1 MALGDVIARLAVSLS
16 LETAALE
23 KGATLAEKRMNQA
36 AKRFESIGKRMSG
49 IGQKMSLAITAPLAA
64 FGYSAVNAASDAQ
77 ELQSAFDV
85 TFGQMSATMNKW
97 AEDTGNAMG
106 RSTQEMQKAANT
118 FGIFFNTAVDPA
130 KAAQMSQVFAEL
142 AQDLG
147 SFFNTDTQTA
157 IDKLRSGLSGE
168 SEPLRDFGVFLT
180 EANVKA
186 KALELGLTGVGNE
199 LTEQEKIL
207 ARYQIILESTTAA
220 QGDVARTSDSTSNRM
235 RAAKAQY
242 EELSVS
248 LGEKLLPVVNK
259 FLGLAEKVLNWFNSL
274 SPSVQTAI
282 VAVAGIAAVLGPVLV
297 LFGSLVSVG
306 GPLLAFLGALGPVI
320 SIVAKSLLLIAANP
334 VILGLAAVIAGI
346 YLAWK
351 NWDKIE
357 AIVSKLYKGVKTWIL
372 DKLGAV
378 WDWVIDKIKAVG
390 AVFAWLFDAV
400 VGHSYIPD
408 MVDGIASEMKRLDT
422 VMVAPVEKATSKA
435 AQAFANMAQETR
447 TILDR
452 LFPETAASLT
462 YEAERALLSKTLSGA
477 ALQQALI
484 ALASERAA
492 ALQAN
497 RPTVDF
503 GDRGGSLDQGIKN
516 TIESIEKLTEKAKT
530 STVRIAKSFKDMADD
545 TLASL
550 SRLTSAIKGGG
561 FLGILDAVIGLGL
574 QLGSIG
580 VFGSK
585 VANRINKVPAYA
597 NGTSFHPGG
606 LALVGERGPE
616 LVSMPRGSA
625 VRSNGDWGTSRVE
638 VIPSPY
644 FDVVV
649 DGRIIQAAP
658 AIASAGAQG
667 GVSRMAYRQTRRL

>member
-23 KGATLAEKRMNQA
+23 KGATLAEKRMEQNR
-36 AKRFESIGKRMSG
+36 KKLEKIGDKMSG
-49 IGQKMSLAITAPLAA
+49 IGRKMSLAITAPLTA

-85 TFGQMSATMNKW
+85 TFGQMSDTMNKW
-97 AEDTGNAMG
+97 AEETGNAMG

-118 FGIFFNTAVDPA
+118 FGIFFNTAVDPQ
-130 KAAQMSQVFAEL
+130 KAAQMSQTFAEL

-186 KALELGLTGVGNE
+186 KALELGLTGVGDE

-207 ARYQIILESTTAA
+207 ARYQIILEATTAA
-220 QGDVARTSDSTSNRM
+220 QGDVARTSDSTSNQM

-282 VAVAGIAAVLGPVLV
+282 VAVAAVAAALGPVLM

-306 GPLLAFLGALGPVI
+306 APLLSFLGALGPVL
-320 SIVAKSLLLIAANP
+320 SIVGKALLLIALNP
-334 VILGLAAVIAGI
+334 AILGLAAVIAGI

-351 NWDKIE
+351 NWDKIT
-357 AIVSKLYKGVKTWIL
+357 AIVSKLYNGVKTWIV
-372 DKLGAV
+372 DKLGAIF
-378 WDWVIDKIKAVG
+378 DWVMGKIRAVG
-390 AVFAWLFDAV
+390 AVFEWLYEAV

-408 MVDGIASEMKRLDT
+408 MVDGIAAHMARLEKE
-422 VMVAPVEKATSKA
+422 MVAPAGKATSKT
-435 AQAFANMAQETR
+435 AQAFREMAGEVKG
-447 TILDR
+447 ILDR
-452 LFPETAASLT
+452 LFPEIARSWQFKV
-462 YEAERALLSKTLSGA
+462 EEA
-477 ALQQALI
+477 ALDAAGLSPDE
-484 ALASERAA
+484 LAEARRRLMQERWGTVLA
-492 ALQAN
+492 
-497 RPTVDF
+497 PVDF
-503 GDRGGSLDQGIKN
+503 GGAGGPLDEGLKNLESGLDR
-516 TIESIEKLTEKAKT
+516 LTNKARET
-530 STVRIAKSFKDMADD
+530 TTRVAKSFKDMAEE
-545 TLASL
+545 TLGAL
-550 SRLTSAIKGGG
+550 SRLSNAIKGGG
-561 FLGILDAVIGLGL
+561 FLDILDAVIGFGL

-580 VFGSK
+580 VFGRK
-585 VANRINKVPAYA
+585 VAANINKTVPGYA
-597 NGTSFHPGG
+597 TGTNFHPGG
-606 LALVGERGPE
+606 LAIVGERGPE
-616 LVSMPRGSA
+616 LVSMPRGS
-625 VRSNGDWGTSRVE
+625 RVTPNKALGGNIVNNYYGPGAQE
-638 VIPSPY
+638 
-644 FDVVV
+644 FW
-649 DGRIIQAAP
+649 GRIAAGDMQAAT
-658 AIASAGAQG
+658 AGAQG
-667 GVSRMAYRQTRRL
+667 GVAQMSYRQTRRWR